1 MLSTAA
7 FNALL
12 KTLEEPP
19 AHAIFI
25 LATTEIHKIPATVLS
40 RCQWHEFRRIP
51 LKDIVQYLKE
61 QSAAEGISVAE
72 PVYTEIAR
80 QATGS
85 LRDAISLL
93 DQLTSTGEEITLER
107 AQQVLGTA
115 TSMRVVEIVD
125 ALLAKDAGQGLTT
138 INQALDSG
146 TDPRQLARQVVSY
159 LRNVLLFNMG
169 NKNQVD
175 LSTEA
180 RAKVAE
186 HAEQFDIPGLL
197 EAIKAFNEA
206 TIQEVANWHP
216 GLALELAFTTYLAEP
231 APVRQIQQ
239 PTITANPTP
248 QPAKQTEPKPVAKPT
263 PKATTKVPSTAPKAE
278 RKQQSQAQPEEITAP
293 APAEENLE
301 IEPPSEGIIQGEIT
315 LQSIHRL
322 WPKIKSM
329 VGNHNPRCEGLL
341 NSAKLSGL
349 QENTVVIGFS
359 SEILKNMMEKEGNLT
374 LIADILEEACG
385 QPMGVKCIVTSH
397 QASAIPKNL
406 KIEKDGMVSMATR
419 DLGGKINSA
428 EQAD

>member
-1 MLSTAA
+1 MGFTSSTRC
-7 FNALL
+7 
-12 KTLEEPP
+12 TCSPQRHSTPVEDLEEPP

-197 EAIKAFNEA
+197 EAIKPLTKQRSRKLPIGTRISFRVGFHNLLGRAC
-206 TIQEVANWHP
+206 TSP
-216 GLALELAFTTYLAEP
+216 SDPTTHHY
-231 APVRQIQQ
+231 
-239 PTITANPTP
+239 
-248 QPAKQTEPKPVAKPT
+248 
-263 PKATTKVPSTAPKAE
+263 S
-278 RKQQSQAQPEEITAP
+278 
-293 APAEENLE
+293 
-301 IEPPSEGIIQGEIT
+301 
-315 LQSIHRL
+315 
-322 WPKIKSM
+322 
-329 VGNHNPRCEGLL
+329 
-341 NSAKLSGL
+341 
-349 QENTVVIGFS
+349 
-359 SEILKNMMEKEGNLT
+359 
-374 LIADILEEACG
+374 
-385 QPMGVKCIVTSH
+385 
-397 QASAIPKNL
+397 
-406 KIEKDGMVSMATR
+406 
-419 DLGGKINSA
+419 
-428 EQAD
+428 